1 MKRTIAVS
9 FCISSQAK
17 RIAELS
23 KSYTDL
29 TASVSNQSLQAL
41 ESEQRIR
48 RLQQEKYDLETA
60 KVELQAEVTRMLDM
74 LEPLMMMKAR

>member
-1 MKRTIAVS
+1 VKRTIAVS
-9 FCISSQAK
+9 LLVPSQAK